1 MTLPELPAM
10 HVLIVEDSDTV
21 RRMLEIAVERAGY
34 SVTSVSDGIAA
45 WETYQRL
52 RPAVVLLDW
61 QIPGMDGL
69 EVCRRIREHQSSCQT
84 FVLMITAR
92 ETGEDLAAA
101 LAVGVDDYLTKP
113 VGPAHLRA
121 RLQIAKL
128 RIAQRAE
135 RWKLDQ
141 ELSHAR
147 WLAGIGETTLAL
159 QHELNNPLF
168 ALLGHA
174 ELFANDPG
182 SSPQQREDIAVIV
195 EQARRVSAVVKRLA
209 MLREPRSVTYVDKTR
224 MLDLSEG
231 AEARAA
237 S

>member
-1 MTLPELPAM
+1 MTLSGLPSM
-10 HVLIVEDSDTV
+10 HVLIVEDTDTV
-21 RRMLEIAVERAGY
+21 RRMLEVTVERAGY
-34 SVTSVSDGIAA
+34 SVTSVTDGVAA
-45 WETYQRL
+45 WAAYQKL
-52 RPAVVLLDW
+52 RPDVVLLDW
-61 QIPGMDGL
+61 QIPEMDGL
-69 EVCRRIREHQSSCQT
+69 EVCRRIREHPTSSQT

-113 VGPAHLRA
+113 VGPENLRA

-135 RWKLDQ
+135 KWKLDQ
-141 ELSHAR
+141 ELAHAR

-182 SSPQQREDIAVIV
+182 SSQQQRDDIAVIV
-195 EQARRVSAVVKRLA
+195 QQARRVAAVVKRLA

-231 AEARAA
+231 AEAKAA